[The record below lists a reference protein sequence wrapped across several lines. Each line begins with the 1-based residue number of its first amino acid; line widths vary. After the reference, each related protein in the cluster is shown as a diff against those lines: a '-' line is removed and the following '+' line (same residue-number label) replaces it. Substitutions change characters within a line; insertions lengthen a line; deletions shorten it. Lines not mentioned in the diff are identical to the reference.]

1 MADNFETETN
11 FDTETTSTTDTD
23 RRGPSVVLL
32 LAGLAS
38 LLVSAWA
45 FAGPESWDW
54 VPPIEAGWVIV
65 IAAIAVGAFLIL
77 SPGRKKR

>member
-1 MADNFETETN
+1 MAYRIPR
-11 FDTETTSTTDTD
+11 SI
-23 RRGPSVVLL
+23 VVLVG
-32 LAGLAS
+32 AA

-77 SPGRKKR
+77 SPGRRGASRP